1 MDSSHNNRSSRRQG
15 ANQRRNRRNMGM
27 TKAMTCSSRSDHGTG
42 KDKDKDKGKGKGRT
56 RIPGG
61 LQGEATRHHRAHS
74 QEGER

>member
-1 MDSSHNNRSSRRQG
+1 
-15 ANQRRNRRNMGM
+15 MGM

-42 KDKDKDKGKGKGRT
+42 KDKDKGKGKGKGRT